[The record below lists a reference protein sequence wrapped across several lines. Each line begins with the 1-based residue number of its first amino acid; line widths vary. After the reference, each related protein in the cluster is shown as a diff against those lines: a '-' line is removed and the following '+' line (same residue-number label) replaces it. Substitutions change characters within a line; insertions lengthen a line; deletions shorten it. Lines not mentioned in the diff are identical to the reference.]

1 MRDTRETERD
11 RCHNRVRFG
20 GFEVDLIS
28 GELLRNGKRVQ
39 IQEKP
44 FRLLAML
51 LQHSGELVTRDTLHR
66 ALWPEDTF
74 VDFDVGLNTAIR
86 KLRSALK
93 DDTDQP
99 RYIETVPRR
108 GYRFIAGTE
117 KAQLYQSRKIDS
129 LAVLP
134 FRDHSGNAE
143 TEYLSEGITETLIR
157 SLSQL
162 SVLNKVIARNSVY
175 RYKGKDVDPAR
186 VGQELGVRAL
196 LIGEIAQRDEELSIS
211 VELLDTGDSRHVWGA
226 HYHRKMAGIQTLQ
239 DEIAAD
245 IAQQLQQ
252 KLSRTQRKASAK
264 EHTQDKQAYQ
274 LYLRGRYLWNKR
286 PHIDMVQKAISQ
298 FQQAIERDPRFVLPY
313 VGLADSLNTLGGW
326 ESGSLAPAIAI
337 PQAKTAA
344 QKALELDRSS
354 AEAYASLAFARMHYD
369 WQWEEAEAQF
379 RCALKLNPRYPH
391 LRHWYS
397 HFLTA
402 TGRHEESL
410 SESLT
415 VLELDP
421 LDLII
426 NIHLAWHYI
435 MARHYEPAI
444 NQIRKTLEMEP
455 NFHWGYFFLAL
466 VFEQTGQI
474 KEAVENLKK
483 SVELSGGA
491 TLTLSELGHAYAVGG
506 DAENAFR
513 VLERLKELS
522 KNRYVSSYEVG
533 LIHAGLGDMDEAFQ
547 WMEKAYQERSGWLA
561 YMNVEPRLDCLRQD
575 RRFSDLLRRIGLQP
589 SQAKAAPGDPA
600 SRDSVAPVNSYGA
613 LSQG

>member
-1 MRDTRETERD
+1 MQGSGGTELSRS
-11 RCHNRVRFG
+11 RYRLRFG
-20 GFEVDLIS
+20 SFEVDLGS
-28 GELLRNGKRVQ
+28 GELLRKGTRVQ
-39 IQEKP
+39 IQDKP

-51 LQHSGELVTRDTLHR
+51 LQHPGEVVTREALHG

-86 KLRSALK
+86 KLRAALK
-93 DDTDQP
+93 DDTGQP
-99 RYIETVPRR
+99 RYVETVPRR
-108 GYRFIAGTE
+108 GYRFIAPTQI
-117 KAQLYQSRKIDS
+117 ARQAIDS
-129 LAVLP
+129 IAVLP

-157 SLSQL
+157 SLSQIPAIG
-162 SVLNKVIARNSVY
+162 KVIARNSVY
-175 RYKGKDVDPAR
+175 RFKNKDVDPHS

-196 LIGEIAQRDEELSIS
+196 LMGEVAQYGDELSIS
-211 VELLDTGDSRHVWGA
+211 VELLDTVDNRHIWGA
-226 HYHRKMAGIQTLQ
+226 QYHRKLAAVQILQ

-245 IAQQLQQ
+245 IAQQLHY
-252 KLSRTQRKASAK
+252 KLGRTHKKVAAK

-286 PHIDMVQKAISQ
+286 PSVDMVQKAISH

-326 ESGSLAPAIAI
+326 ESGAVAPAIAI
-337 PQAKTAA
+337 PQARMAA

-354 AEAYASLAFARMHYD
+354 AEAYASLGVASMHYD
-369 WQWEEAEAQF
+369 WQWDEAEAHF
-379 RCALKLNPRYPH
+379 RRALRVNPGYSH

-397 HFLTA
+397 HYLTA

-410 SESLT
+410 AESLV

-435 MARHYEPAI
+435 MARQYEPAI
-444 NQIRKTLEMEP
+444 DQIRKTVEMEP

-466 VFEQTGQI
+466 VYEQTGQI
-474 KEAVENLKK
+474 KEAVENLRK
-483 SVELSGGA
+483 SVELSAGA
-491 TLTLSELGHAYAVGG
+491 TLTLSELGHAYAVAG
-506 DAENAFR
+506 DADNAVK
-513 VLERLKELS
+513 VLRRLEELS

-533 LIHAGLGDMDEAFQ
+533 LIHAGLGDLDEAFQ

-575 RRFSDLLRRIGLQP
+575 CRFGDLLRRIGLQP
-589 SQAKAAPGDPA
+589 SKAKAA
-600 SRDSVAPVNSYGA
+600 SDSV
-613 LSQG
+613 